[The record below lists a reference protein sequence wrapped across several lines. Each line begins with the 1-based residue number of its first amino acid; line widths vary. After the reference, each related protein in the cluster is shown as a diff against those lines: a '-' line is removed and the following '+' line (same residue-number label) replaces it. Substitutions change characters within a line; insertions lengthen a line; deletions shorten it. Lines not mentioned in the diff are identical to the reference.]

1 MKRLLFILLLGVLSA
16 SCGSQKRVLYLQ
28 DLDHKAVMDIADSY
42 QIRIKPL
49 DRLTIVVNSKDPE
62 LAAPFNTASSYNS
75 LTGNP
80 ISAINSTYGSN
91 TALQVRTVDEQGM
104 LDFPILGKI
113 RCAGKTRSELAADIA
128 RAIREGGHIADPTV
142 NIQFADMHVSVIGEV
157 ARPGTYNITSDR
169 ITLLD
174 ALSMAGDLTIYAVR
188 DDITVI
194 REENGKRT
202 FASIDLQSKDL
213 FESPYFYLQQNDQI
227 YVRPNRYRASAGE
240 VNPNRS
246 FYISLVSTFV
256 SVATLIITITK
267 L

>member
-1 MKRLLFILLLGVLSA
+1 MKRLIFILLLGALSV
-16 SCGSQKRVLYLQ
+16 SCGSQKRVLYFQ
-28 DLDHKAVMDIADSY
+28 DLDHKAVMDIAESH

-75 LTGNP
+75 LTGSP
-80 ISAINSTYGSN
+80 ISTINGNYGST

-113 RCAGKTRSELAADIA
+113 CCAGKTRSELAADIA

-157 ARPGTYNITSDR
+157 ARPGTYNITNDR

-188 DDITVI
+188 NDITVI

-213 FESPYFYLQQNDQI
+213 FDSPYFYLQQNDQI
-227 YVRPNRYRASAGE
+227 YVRPNRFRASAGE

>member
-1 MKRLLFILLLGVLSA
+1 MKRLIFMLLLGALFA
-16 SCGSQKRVLYLQ
+16 SCGSQERVLYMQ
-28 DLDHKAVMDIADSY
+28 DLNHNAVMKISDAH

-75 LTGNP
+75 LTGSP
-80 ISAINSTYGSN
+80 ISAAYGSYGSN

-113 RCAGKTRSELAADIA
+113 YCAGRTRSELAADIA
-128 RAIREGGHIADPTV
+128 YAIREGGHIADPTV

-157 ARPGTYNITSDR
+157 ARPGVYDITNDR

-202 FASIDLQSKDL
+202 FASLDLQSKDL

-227 YVRPNRYRASAGE
+227 YVRPNRYRASAGQ

-246 FYISLVSTFV
+246 FYISLVSTLV
-256 SVATLIITITK
+256 SVATLIVTITK

>member
-1 MKRLLFILLLGVLSA
+1 MKRLIFILLLGALSA
-16 SCGSQKRVLYLQ
+16 SCGSQNQVLYFQ
-28 DLDHKAVMDIADSY
+28 DLDEKAVMDIADSH

-49 DRLTIVVNSKDPE
+49 DRLTVVVNSKDPE

-75 LTGNP
+75 LSGSP
-80 ISAINSTYGSN
+80 ISAINGGYTSN
-91 TALQVRTVDEQGM
+91 TSLQVRTVDEQGM

-113 RCAGKTRSELAADIA
+113 QCAGKTRSELGEEIA

-157 ARPGTYNITSDR
+157 AKPGTYDITNDR

-188 DDITVI
+188 EDITVI

-202 FASIDLQSKDL
+202 FASINLQSKDL
-213 FESPYFYLQQNDQI
+213 FESPYFYLQQNDLV
-227 YVRPNRYRASAGE
+227 YVRPNRYRASAGK
-240 VNPNRS
+240 VNANRS

-256 SVATLIITITK
+256 SVATLIVTITK